1 MSTYEAAH
9 AAVARVRGRAAEYRC
24 VDCGQCAVHWSYDGA
39 AIDEVTDERGRRFSR
54 LTEHYAPRCGSC
66 HTRYDHAPQWLRR
79 RAARANAALTTEQ
92 RSAAGKA
99 RAAQLHHPTTLARRI
114 AKAWPEL
121 SDEDR
126 RAVRRELRA
135 AGVIA

>member
-1 MSTYEAAH
+1 MSPRPDGKLTTHE
-9 AAVARVRGRAAEYRC
+9 RAKA
-24 VDCGQCAVHWSYDGA
+24 
-39 AIDEVTDERGRRFSR
+39 
-54 LTEHYAPRCGSC
+54 
-66 HTRYDHAPQWLRR
+66 
-79 RAARANAALTTEQ
+79 ANAALTTEQ

-99 RAAQLHHPTTLARRI
+99 RAAALHHPVTLARRI

-126 RAVRRELRA
+126 RAVRRELRR

>member
-1 MSTYEAAH
+1 MSPRPDGRLTTTE
-9 AAVARVRGRAAEYRC
+9 RAAK
-24 VDCGQCAVHWSYDGA
+24 
-39 AIDEVTDERGRRFSR
+39 
-54 LTEHYAPRCGSC
+54 
-66 HTRYDHAPQWLRR
+66 
-79 RAARANAALTTEQ
+79 ANAALTTEQ

-126 RAVRRELRA
+126 KAVRRELRA
-135 AGVIA
+135 AGIIT